1 MKNLVSFKSF
11 ALNEKEAEET
21 FSFSELSPTAKKH
34 AIDELRDTNVDYND
48 WHEPII
54 EDFENEMEELGLT
67 DVEVQYSGFYSQGDG
82 ASFTADVGDPEVFMR
97 MALGIESDKWV
108 NMDDHQKPADEELD
122 LLRSDLLDIGFDS
135 REKLTPENFVINI
148 IRNPS
153 RYSHENTIEG
163 DVDIENIPESIED
176 DFPRHEY
183 IVSIKNKVTDWA
195 RKRSSQLYRDLE
207 RYYDELRS
215 DDAVEETIE
224 GNDYKFTKDG
234 DLA

>member
-108 NMDDHQKPADEELD
+108 DMGDDKKPADELD
-122 LLRSDLLDIGFDS
+122 LLRSDLLDIGFDT
-135 REKLTPENFVINI
+135 RERLTPENFVINI
-148 IRNPS
+148 IRNSS

-163 DVDIENIPESIED
+163 DVEIEDIPESIED
-176 DFPRHEY
+176 DFPYYDYKE
-183 IVSIKNKVTDWA
+183 SIQNKVTDWA

>member
-108 NMDDHQKPADEELD
+108 DMGDDKKPADELD
-122 LLRSDLLDIGFDS
+122 LLRSDLLDIGFDT
-135 REKLTPENFVINI
+135 RERLTPENFVINI
-148 IRNPS
+148 IRNSS

-163 DVDIENIPESIED
+163 DVEIEDIPESIED
-176 DFPRHEY
+176 DFPYYDYKE
-183 IVSIKNKVTDWA
+183 SIQNKVTDWA
-195 RKRSSQLYRDLE
+195 RKKSSQLYRDLE

>member
-215 DDAVEETIE
+215 DDAVQETIE

>member
-1 MKNLVSFKSF
+1 
-11 ALNEKEAEET
+11 
-21 FSFSELSPTAKKH
+21 
-34 AIDELRDTNVDYND
+34 
-48 WHEPII
+48 
-54 EDFENEMEELGLT
+54 LGLT